1 MEKALA
7 AWLLLTIGT
16 SGGGPAT
23 TAPARAPKAA
33 VEVTAPRASERLREL
48 SLLRQERPA
57 RSTARKAESTPV
69 LAPR

>member
-16 SGGGPAT
+16 SGAGPAT
-23 TAPARAPKAA
+23 PAPVRPKAA
-33 VEVTAPRASERLREL
+33 VEASAPRASERLREL
-48 SLLRQERPA
+48 SLLRQERPS
-57 RSTARKAESTPV
+57 RSTTRKAESTPV